1 MTMRRLIAVMVLAAA
16 GAAAGTSH
24 GATTP
29 AGWLAGKTQISF
41 GCPGPV
47 RDDVP
52 SCNPWHAF
60 PNAQVSVVRVAANGT
75 PVASTRRLVVSDDTG
90 AFRLRLA
97 AGAYEVIP
105 LKQPHAL
112 PTDPLRVRVTAGT
125 VTHVVVRFEGF
136 PKMM

>member
-1 MTMRRLIAVMVLAAA
+1 VLAAA
-16 GAAAGTSH
+16 GVAAGTSH

-29 AGWLAGKTQISF
+29 AGWLAGQTQISF

-52 SCNPWHAF
+52 TCNPWHAF
-60 PNAQVSVVRVAANGT
+60 AGAQVSVVRVRADGT
-75 PVASTRRLVVSDDTG
+75 PILSTRRLVVSDDAG

-97 AGAYEVIP
+97 AGGYTVTAV
-105 LKQPHAL
+105 KQPRAL
-112 PTDPLRVRVTAGT
+112 PTAPLRVRVRAGS
-125 VTHVVVRFEGF
+125 VTRVVVRFEGF

>member
-1 MTMRRLIAVMVLAAA
+1 MTLRTLIAVTVLAAA

-47 RDDVP
+47 REDGP
-52 SCNPWHAF
+52 SCNPWRTF
-60 PNAQVSVVRVAANGT
+60 PNAQLSLVRIGPGGAPVAA
-75 PVASTRRLVVSDDTG
+75 TRRLVVSDDGG

-97 AGAYEVIP
+97 AGAYEVTP
-105 LKQPHAL
+105 LRQAHAL
-112 PTDPLRVRVTAGT
+112 AGTPLRVRVTAGA
-125 VTHVVVRFEGF
+125 VTRLLVRFEGF
-136 PKMM
+136 PQMM